1 MAILPSF
8 FTVKVALAPLPL
20 PFLNALTSI
29 EVETATEQASI
40 FRLNFAMSQTV
51 FGDWDLLQ
59 FDLFRPMLPVSISVG
74 LGRLLPETLINGYVR
89 EVRVDNQTRPGAS
102 TLKVV
107 GLDATAT
114 LMNQREAPMPH
125 PNQSDSMIAQTIF
138 LRYPPM
144 TTLVF
149 PTPPSRT
156 ELDVTTAQRITDIRF
171 LKGLARRNAYECYVQ
186 PDPLLGIDVGH
197 FHPPQL
203 LVPTQGVLSVNFG
216 MATNMDSFDVSYDML
231 QPTSALA
238 IALDPATKA
247 PVVAPAFAALEPPLG
262 LEPALARILPP
273 PLARPAET
281 DAGNASELVT
291 ESQAVVNRSSR
302 ALRGGGEIDAMRY
315 GKVLRAGLP
324 VAIRGAG
331 RQYSGNYYV
340 TRVSHS
346 ISTDHYTQ
354 RFEAW
359 RNAVGLT
366 GAEQFFDPMAALEQ

>member
-8 FTVKVALAPLPL
+8 FTVKVAMAPLPL
-20 PFLNALTSI
+20 PFLSALTSI
-29 EVETATEQASI
+29 EVETSTEQASI
-40 FRLNFAMSQTV
+40 FRLNFALSQTT

-59 FDLFRPMLPVSISVG
+59 FDLFRPTVPVSISVG
-74 LGRLLPETLINGYVR
+74 LGKLLPETLINGYVR
-89 EVRVDNQTRPGAS
+89 EARIDNQTRPGAS

-114 LMNQREAPMPH
+114 RMNQREAPTPH
-125 PNQSDSMIAQTIF
+125 PNQSDSTIAQVIF

-149 PTPPSRT
+149 PTAPTRT
-156 ELDVTTAQRITDIRF
+156 ALDTTTAQRITDIRF
-171 LKGLARRNAYECYVQ
+171 LKALARRNAFECYVQ

-203 LVPTQGVLSVNFG
+203 AVPTQGVLSVNFG
-216 MATNMDSFDVSYDML
+216 MATNMESFDVSYDML

-238 IALDPATKA
+238 LALDPSTKA
-247 PVVAPAFAALEPPLG
+247 PSVAPAFAALEPPLG
-262 LEPALARILPP
+262 LEPTLFRVVPP
-273 PLARPAET
+273 PLARPADT
-281 DAGNASELVT
+281 DAANAAELVT
-291 ESQAVVNRSSR
+291 ESQATVNRSSR
-302 ALRGGGEIDAMRY
+302 ALRGSGEVDGIRY

-324 VAIRGAG
+324 VAVRGAG

-346 ISTDHYTQ
+346 LSTDHYTQ

-366 GAEQFFDPMAALEQ
+366 GAEQFFDPMAALD

>member
-1 MAILPSF
+1 MALLPSF

-20 PFLNALTSI
+20 AFLNALTAV
-29 EVETATEQASI
+29 EVETATDQASI
-40 FRLNFAMSQTV
+40 FRLTFALSQTP

-59 FDLFRPMLPVSISVG
+59 FDLFRPLLPVSISVG

-102 TLKVV
+102 RLRIV
-107 GLDATAT
+107 GLDTTAT

-125 PNQSDSMIAQTIF
+125 PNQSDSTIAQAIF

-144 TTLVF
+144 TTRIV

-156 ELDVTTAQRITDIRF
+156 ELDVTTTQRITDIRF
-171 LKGLARRNAYECYVQ
+171 LKSLARRNAYECYVQ
-186 PDPLLGIDVGH
+186 PDPLAGIDVGH

-203 LVPTQGVLSVNFG
+203 AVPTQGVLSVNFG
-216 MATNMDSFDVSYDML
+216 MATNMEGFDVSYDTL

-247 PVVAPAFAALEPPLG
+247 PVTAPAVAGLEPPLG
-262 LEPALARILPP
+262 AEPTLARVVPP
-273 PLARPAET
+273 PQARPAET

-302 ALRGGGEIDAMRY
+302 ALRASGEVDALRY
-315 GKVLRAGLP
+315 GKVLRPGLP
-324 VAIRGAG
+324 VAVRGAG

-340 TRVSHS
+340 TRVAHS

-359 RNAVGLT
+359 RNALGLT
-366 GAEQFFDPMAALEQ
+366 GTEQFSDPMAALEE

>member
-8 FTVKVALAPLPL
+8 FTIKVGFVPLPL

-40 FRLNFAMSQTV
+40 FRLNFALSQTP

-59 FDLFRPMLPVSISVG
+59 FDLFRPMVPVSISVG
-74 LGRLLPETLINGYVR
+74 LGKLLPETLINGYVR
-89 EVRVDNQTRPGAS
+89 EARVDNQTRPGAS

-125 PNQSDSMIAQTIF
+125 PNQSDSTIAQTIF

-144 TTLVF
+144 VPSVDNMP
-149 PTPPSRT
+149 PTRT
-156 ELDVTTAQRITDIRF
+156 ILDVTTSQRITDIRF
-171 LKGLARRNAYECYVQ
+171 LKALARRNAFECYIQ
-186 PDPLLGIDVGH
+186 PDPLIGIDIGH
-197 FHPPQL
+197 FHAPRL
-203 LVPTQGVLSVNFG
+203 AVPTQGVLSVNFG
-216 MATNMDSFDVSYDML
+216 MATNMETFDVSYDML

-238 IALDPATKA
+238 LALDPSTKA
-247 PVVAPAFAALEPPLG
+247 PNVAPAFAALEPPLG
-262 LEPALARILPP
+262 LEPTLFRILPLP
-273 PLARPAET
+273 VARPADT
-281 DAGNASELVT
+281 DAANASELLT
-291 ESQAVVNRSSR
+291 EAQAVVNRSSR
-302 ALRGGGEIDAMRY
+302 ALRGSGEVDGIRY

-346 ISTDHYTQ
+346 ISIDHYTQ

-366 GAEQFFDPMAALEQ
+366 GAEQFFDPMAALE

>member
-1 MAILPSF
+1 MPLLPSF
-8 FTVKVALAPLPL
+8 FTVKVAMAPLPL
-20 PFLNALTSI
+20 PFLDALTSI

-40 FRLNFAMSQTV
+40 FRLSFAMSQTP

-59 FDLFRPMLPVSISVG
+59 FDLFRPNVPVSISVG

-89 EVRVDNQTRPGAS
+89 EARVDNQTRPGAS

-107 GLDATAT
+107 GLDVTAT
-114 LMNQREAPMPH
+114 LMNQQEAPMPH
-125 PNQSDSMIAQTIF
+125 PNQADSTIAQQIF

-144 TTLVF
+144 TTLVL

-171 LKGLARRNAYECYVQ
+171 LRMLARRNAYECYVQ
-186 PDPLLGIDVGH
+186 PDPITGIDVGH

-203 LVPTQGVLSVNFG
+203 LVPPQGVLSVNFG
-216 MATNMDSFDVSYDML
+216 MATNMEGFDVSYDML

-238 IALDPATKA
+238 LALDPSTKA

-262 LEPALARILPP
+262 LEPALARVLPP
-273 PLARPAET
+273 PLARPADT
-281 DAGNASELVT
+281 DAGNAAELLA
-291 ESQAVVNRSSR
+291 ESQAMVNRASR
-302 ALRGGGEIDAMRY
+302 ALRGSGEVDSMRY
-315 GKVLRAGLP
+315 GKVLRPGLP

-346 ISTDHYTQ
+346 ISTSHYTQ

-366 GAEQFFDPMAALEQ
+366 GAELFFDPMAAIEQ

>member
-1 MAILPSF
+1 MPILPSF
-8 FTVKVALAPLPL
+8 FTVKVAMAPLPL

-40 FRLNFAMSQTV
+40 FRLNFALSQTP
-51 FGDWDLLQ
+51 FGDWDLLV
-59 FDLFRPMLPVSISVG
+59 FDLFRPNVPVSISVG
-74 LGRLLPETLINGYVR
+74 IGKPLPETLINGYVR
-89 EVRVDNQTRPGAS
+89 EARVDNQTRPGAS

-114 LMNQREAPMPH
+114 IMNQREAPMPH
-125 PNQSDSMIAQTIF
+125 PNQSDSTIAQQIF

-144 TTLVF
+144 TTLVV

-156 ELDVTTAQRITDIRF
+156 ELDVTTSQRITDIRF

-216 MATNMDSFDVSYDML
+216 MATNMESFDVSYDML

-238 IALDPATKA
+238 LALDPATKA

-262 LEPALARILPP
+262 LEPALARIVPP

-281 DAGNASELVT
+281 DAANASELVT
-291 ESQAVVNRSSR
+291 ESQAVVNRTSR
-302 ALRGGGEIDAMRY
+302 ALRGSGEVDSMRY
-315 GKVLRAGLP
+315 GKVLRPGLP

-346 ISTDHYTQ
+346 ISTSHYTQ

-366 GAEQFFDPMAALEQ
+366 GAEQFFDPMAALEP